1 MPGHRTAGKKAAM
14 DEIASMAELSASTLV
29 LTTSRELLKGV
40 NYSKGYISI
49 STVTFW
55 FGWSWW
61 TGCSRVEW
69 KTVKLDV
76 SFRKVTL

>member
-1 MPGHRTAGKKAAM
+1 M

-55 FGWSWW
+55 FGGHGGPVLERSL
-61 TGCSRVEW
+61 CRVEAAW
-69 KTVKLDV
+69 VRNHFGCCTSLGEK
-76 SFRKVTL
+76 